1 MTATLTVGGVSAP
14 YTVTTK
20 AAVPTGGGGGGGG
33 GGGSSTSVD
42 FCPNGDLSPSTTD
55 GRCNRAMN
63 NFPFTGSFMIPNII
77 MNRSM
82 VRFRDIAMNWAEAD
96 IIRLVTRG
104 IIDNVISYQ
113 PDASLTRAE
122 FLKIVINSTGWD
134 LPTTTG
140 TGLDIP
146 FNDVSLTV
154 WYAQYV
160 SLARSK

>member
-1 MTATLTVGGVSAP
+1 
-14 YTVTTK
+14 
-20 AAVPTGGGGGGGG
+20 
-33 GGGSSTSVD
+33 
-42 FCPNGDLSPSTTD
+42 
-55 GRCNRAMN
+55 
-63 NFPFTGSFMIPNII
+63 
-77 MNRSM
+77 
-82 VRFRDIAMNWAEAD
+82 MNWAEAD

-154 WYAQYV
+154 WYAPYV